1 MKEHGRLPKAQ
12 ERGNMNSIYS
22 KYKDMKRSIRDCA
35 AIDIQKNI
43 RRFLLRKKYLISYTK
58 LSKSLRI
65 DLKSENNS
73 LFKDLNQTFSTLSSI
88 PIDIYAKY
96 KYLLGQKRELKRKL
110 KKFDEEFLQAKGR
123 PPNKADKEIMR
134 PLYTTYHE
142 VKAELDS
149 LQSSIESSHGL
160 LPDEFK
166 EDSATEFQGSHYS
179 LGSDSKESKGGINIF
194 FIIIYFPLNIVA

>member
-1 MKEHGRLPKAQ
+1 MKEHGRLPKGQ

-43 RRFLLRKKYLISYTK
+43 RRFLLRKKYLISYYK
-58 LSKSLRI
+58 LSKSFKI
-65 DLKSENNS
+65 DLKSENNL
-73 LFKDLNQTFSTLSSI
+73 LFKDLNQTSSQSSI
-88 PIDIYAKY
+88 PVDVYAKY

-110 KKFDEEFLQAKGR
+110 KKFDEDFLHAKGR

-134 PLYTTYHE
+134 PQYTTYHE

-179 LGSDSKESKGGINIF
+179 LGSDSKESKGGMKIFKKIIF
-194 FIIIYFPLNIVA
+194 FF